1 MIQTSLFVE
10 RINQF
15 PILSYVIDISPHTI
29 MAVSLQEKEGEN
41 KKTHAGGEKERE
53 RERDSFWQ
61 VRERSQEWGEADRI
75 LKSVLSLLHCY
86 STSTL
91 RLLGWGYMR
100 AT

>member
-41 KKTHAGGEKERE
+41 KKETPAGGGERE
-53 RERDSFWQ
+53 RERLFLAGQ
-61 VRERSQEWGEADRI
+61 REV
-75 LKSVLSLLHCY
+75 KSGGRQ
-86 STSTL
+86 TEF
-91 RLLGWGYMR
+91 
-100 AT
+100 